1 VTVLSRPWG
10 EKSTMECELLVDNC
24 IHKKL
29 YFTSIHPMVITNLVV
44 FRQTGDSHK
53 LDLFFCLSN
62 IGPNPTATRPT
73 VDWRY
78 KMVISCN

>member
-1 VTVLSRPWG
+1 
-10 EKSTMECELLVDNC
+10 
-24 IHKKL
+24 
-29 YFTSIHPMVITNLVV
+29 MVITNLVV

-78 KMVISCN
+78 KMVISCNWFLQGSDKIVNDQTCQQDQFVSVLLHALYLNQVS